1 MKKHHSDKNYIF
13 WPDLARALYSK
24 EAVSSINKY
33 VTYVP
38 THLNTT
44 KVPQA
49 RLIESFLGYLAQ
61 KVYERG
67 WKATTVEELIRVIKS
82 KKKDFDTNYLETL
95 ISGVKAKVRSLGD
108 NVVYPLFE

>member
-61 KVYERG
+61 KV
-67 WKATTVEELIRVIKS
+67 LIRVITS

-95 ISGVKAKVRSLGD
+95 SSGVKAKVRSLGD

>member
-13 WPDLARALYSK
+13 WPDSARALYSK

-38 THLNTT
+38 THMNTS

-67 WKATTVEELIRVIKS
+67 WEATTVEELIRGIKS

-95 ISGVKAKVRSLGD
+95 IAGVKAKVRSLGE
-108 NVVYPLFE
+108 NGVYSLFE

>member
-67 WKATTVEELIRVIKS
+67 WEVTTVEELIRGINEKS
-82 KKKDFDTNYLETL
+82 HPRKKIL
-95 ISGVKAKVRSLGD
+95 IQITWK
-108 NVVYPLFE
+108 PLFQVSRQK

>member
-13 WPDLARALYSK
+13 WPDLTRAPYSK

-38 THLNTT
+38 AHLNTS

-49 RLIESFLGYLAQ
+49 RLIERILGYLAQ

-67 WKATTVEELIRVIKS
+67 WKATAEEELIRGIKS

-95 ISGVKAKVRSLGD
+95 MAEVKAKVRSLVSILCL
-108 NVVYPLFE
+108 NN

>member
-1 MKKHHSDKNYIF
+1 MNKHHSDKNYIF
-13 WPDLARALYSK
+13 WPDLARDPYSK
-24 EAVSSINKY
+24 EVVSSINKY

-38 THLNTT
+38 AHLNTS

-49 RLIESFLGYLAQ
+49 QLIESFLGYSAQ

-67 WKATTVEELIRVIKS
+67 WEATTVEKLIRGIKS

-95 ISGVKAKVRSLGD
+95 MAGVKAKVRSLG
-108 NVVYPLFE
+108 